1 MANQYLS
8 YVGANANLVANVLAG
23 NVVGGVS
30 NYMGFLSNIFGKKQ
44 ADPYKQSI
52 KYYDYTRP
60 KEMED
65 SIKLMK
71 QQASLEKGLMSNSA
85 KVTQNL
91 NQKLMDY
98 QYALERQSRQT
109 SYQDTRMDLEGAGYN
124 PLLAIGQQS
133 NYTPVSSGVSA
144 NSQGV
149 EGSTIASNSSMA
161 MKNLSDVRNNTKS
174 TNVLAKAQNYI
185 NDLNIAKA
193 ELTRSQTTNQD
204 ITNNVDRAYKESQAL
219 ENLELTKDQRRSIS
233 QDIAESIKRT
243 ENIGKQSELLEN
255 QISSGKALAE
265 FYKSHPQV
273 ALAFQLM
280 NALSGGNILGTSAN
294 FASILG
300 RIGKPTKMF
309 SFNVR

>member
-1 MANQYLS
+1 MQNIPLIIK
-8 YVGANANLVANVLAG
+8 
-23 NVVGGVS
+23 GVELGMS
-30 NYMGFLSNIFGKKQ
+30 LFGIGRKKQ
-44 ADPYKQSI
+44 PDPYKQSI

-71 QQASLEKGLMSNSA
+71 KQASLEKGLMSNSA
-85 KVTQNL
+85 KVTRNL
-91 NQKLMDY
+91 NQNLMDY

-124 PLLAIGQQS
+124 PLLAVGQQS

-149 EGSTIASNSSMA
+149 EASTIAGNSSMA

-193 ELTRSQTTNQD
+193 ELTRSQTTGQD
-204 ITNNVDRAYKESQAL
+204 ITNRVDNLYKESQAL

-233 QDIAESIKRT
+233 QDIAESISRVANITKDT
-243 ENIGKQSELLEN
+243 ELKQN
-255 QISSGKALAE
+255 QINSGKAMAD
-265 FYKSHPQV
+265 FYAKHPNV
-273 ALAFQLM
+273 AIAMGLLGNLFGG
-280 NALSGGNILGTSAN
+280 SGVGTSA
-294 FASILG
+294 LG
-300 RIGKPTKMF
+300 LLKPSK
-309 SFNVR
+309 VIHIHK